1 MQTLG
6 QTLVN
11 DLLPDDLRATGPLDK
26 KELHK
31 RLYEYAKRDPAK
43 AAVAMDKLRQLGHE
57 IATTEGA
64 SISLDDITP
73 EYAARNDILKPLL
86 KKFQKI
92 DDPLERQKLL
102 LEQQTKLQKASA
114 DFHGS
119 QGELVRSGS
128 RGAPSQL
135 MRSYMAPVAARDSQ
149 GNVVPWLVHHSYS
162 EGLRPSEAF
171 ATNIETRLNLIA
183 SNLAVTE
190 PGDFS
195 KILVNNMGD
204 QLILSEDCGTHNGVP
219 MSTDDPNIID
229 RYVARPT
236 GGFGHN
242 TLITPH
248 TATKLRQAEKT
259 VVVRSPMTC
268 ELNDGVCQHCYGQNE
283 RGKLHKL
290 GTNIGIRSAQAITE
304 PLTQF
309 TLSAKHGVR
318 TGSATKP
325 GVTGLKGLRQFLEIP
340 ETFMNKAALSSA
352 DGKVSKIEKAPQGGH
367 NIFVGTNS
375 FYVPPHLQPSVHIGQ
390 AVRPGDALSN
400 GVPMPNEVVQYKGLG
415 AGRKY
420 VVDKL
425 YDIYQDQG
433 ADLDK
438 RHFEVLARTHLNH
451 VQIDNDP
458 EKRFHPGEIVNYST
472 LQKSL
477 SEDTKD
483 VALKA
488 ATGQVLARGYLQH
501 TAGTVVTP
509 EIIHDLK
516 QQGIKT
522 VEVATKPPTMSFH
535 MQPITSNPLLNP
547 DWMARLGHR
556 KLKASILEGAHFA
569 QKADIHGTHPVPAF
583 AYGKEFGTGPKGRY

>member
-1 MQTLG
+1 
-6 QTLVN
+6 
-11 DLLPDDLRATGPLDK
+11 
-26 KELHK
+26 
-31 RLYEYAKRDPAK
+31 
-43 AAVAMDKLRQLGHE
+43 
-57 IATTEGA
+57 
-64 SISLDDITP
+64 
-73 EYAARNDILKPLL
+73 
-86 KKFQKI
+86 
-92 DDPLERQKLL
+92 
-102 LEQQTKLQKASA
+102 
-114 DFHGS
+114 
-119 QGELVRSGS
+119 
-128 RGAPSQL
+128 
-135 MRSYMAPVAARDSQ
+135 
-149 GNVVPWLVHHSYS
+149 
-162 EGLRPSEAF
+162 
-171 ATNIETRLNLIA
+171 
-183 SNLAVTE
+183 
-190 PGDFS
+190 
-195 KILVNNMGD
+195 
-204 QLILSEDCGTHNGVP
+204 
-219 MSTDDPNIID
+219 
-229 RYVARPT
+229 
-236 GGFGHN
+236 
-242 TLITPH
+242 
-248 TATKLRQAEKT
+248 
-259 VVVRSPMTC
+259 MTC

-318 TGSATKP
+318 TGGETKP
-325 GVTGLKGLRQFLEIP
+325 GITGLKGLRQFLEIP
-340 ETFMNKAALSSA
+340 KTFMNKAALSST

-390 AVRPGDALSN
+390 TVRPGDALSN
-400 GVPMPNEVVQYKGLG
+400 GIPMPNEVVQYKGLG

-438 RHFEVLARTHLNH
+438 RHFEVLARTHLNQ

-458 EKRFHPGEIVNYST
+458 EKRFYPGEIVNYST

-483 VALKA
+483 VALRA
-488 ATGQVLARGYLQH
+488 ANGQVLARGYLQH
-501 TAGTVVTP
+501 TAGTIVTP
-509 EIIHDLK
+509 EIIDDLK

-522 VEVATKPPTMSFH
+522 VEVATKPPVMSFH

>member
-11 DLLPDDLRATGPLDK
+11 DLLPDDLKATGPLDK

-43 AAVAMDKLRQLGHE
+43 AAIAMDKLRRLGHE
-57 IATTEGA
+57 IATTEGT
-64 SISLDDITP
+64 SIGLNDITP
-73 EYAARNDILKPLL
+73 EYGTRNAILKPLL

-92 DDPLERQKLL
+92 DDPTKRQKFL
-102 LEQQTKLQKASA
+102 LEHQAKLQKASA
-114 DFHGS
+114 NFHGS

-128 RGAPSQL
+128 RGAPTQL
-135 MRSYMAPVAARDSQ
+135 MRSFMAPVAARDAQ
-149 GNVVPWLVHHSYS
+149 GGVVPWLVHHSYS

-171 ATNIETRLNLIA
+171 ATSIETRLNLIA

-204 QLILSEDCGTHNGVP
+204 QLVLSEDCGTHNGIP
-219 MSTDDPNIID
+219 MSTEDPNIID
-229 RYVARPT
+229 RYLARPV
-236 GGFGHN
+236 GGFSYN

-248 TATKLRQAEKT
+248 TATKLRKSEKT
-259 VVVRSPMTC
+259 IVVRSPMTC
-268 ELNDGVCQHCYGQNE
+268 ELHDGVCQRCYGQNE

-290 GTNIGIRSAQAITE
+290 GTNIGVRSAQAITE

-318 TGSATKP
+318 TGGETKP

-340 ETFMNKAALSSA
+340 ETFMNKAALTSTE
-352 DGKVSKIEKAPQGGH
+352 GKVTKIEKAPQGGH
-367 NIFVGTNS
+367 NVFVGTNS
-375 FYVPPHLQPSVHIGQ
+375 FYVPPHLKPSVRVGQ
-390 AVRPGDALSN
+390 TVRPGDALSD

-425 YDIYQDQG
+425 YDIYRDQG
-433 ADLDK
+433 VDLDK

-451 VQIDNDP
+451 VQIDSDP
-458 EKRFHPGEIVNYST
+458 ENRFYPGELVNYAT
-472 LQKSL
+472 LQKYL
-477 SEDTKD
+477 AEDTKK
-483 VALKA
+483 VALQSA
-488 ATGQVLARGYLQH
+488 AGQVLARGYLQH
-501 TAGTVVTP
+501 SAGTVVTP
-509 EIIHDLK
+509 EIIEDLK
-516 QQGIKT
+516 RQGIKT
-522 VEVATKPPTMSFH
+522 IEIATKPPVMSFH

-569 QKADIHGTHPVPAF
+569 QKSDIHGTHPIPAF
-583 AYGKEFGTGPKGRY
+583 VYGKEFGTGPKGRY